1 MTNSFK
7 KLALFGFCAAL
18 LCLNSACLAP
28 KPMAA
33 AGLFGGWKSA
43 AEGGESQPGYGAQVV
58 AGGSDGQNA
67 VLGLVGV
74 TRLNFTGGYDRIL
87 NFGAQY
93 RRALSVVPGAGAPFV
108 GAEATFMKE
117 TSVLD
122 WPGGNPSAT
131 GYSLGGLVGYG
142 LPVGTF
148 KVNLFSGVS
157 YFHIGDFT
165 VDGVAAWSGSNH
177 ILLRGGLEFQLK

>member
-1 MTNSFK
+1 MTLK
-7 KLALFGFCAAL
+7 GICAAGDGV
-18 LCLNSACLAP
+18 CLS
-28 KPMAA
+28 
-33 AGLFGGWKSA
+33 
-43 AEGGESQPGYGAQVV
+43 
-58 AGGSDGQNA
+58 
-67 VLGLVGV
+67 
-74 TRLNFTGGYDRIL
+74 RIL

-93 RRALSVVPGAGAPFV
+93 RRALSVVPGAGVPFV

-131 GYSLGGLVGYG
+131 GYSFGGLVGYG
-142 LPVGTF
+142 LSVGTF

-157 YFHIGDFT
+157 YFHVGDFT

-177 ILLRGGLEFQLK
+177 ILLRGGLELQIK